1 MATTQAKVIT
11 GGFVAAALASDVDR
25 PDSDMDPRQHV
36 GRQVVRDVVRVLQSG
51 SAKRLPKPARI
62 FSL

>member
-1 MATTQAKVIT
+1 MQIKTISAELI
-11 GGFVAAALASDVDR
+11 AAALASDVDR
-25 PDSDMDPRQHV
+25 PGSDMDPRQHV

-62 FSL
+62 YSL